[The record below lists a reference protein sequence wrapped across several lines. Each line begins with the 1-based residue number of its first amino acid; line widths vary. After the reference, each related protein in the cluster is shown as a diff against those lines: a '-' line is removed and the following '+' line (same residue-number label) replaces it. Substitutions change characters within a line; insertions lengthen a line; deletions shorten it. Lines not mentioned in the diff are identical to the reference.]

1 MSDAR
6 ITALME
12 AALEIA
18 QERREDLA
26 KLRAA
31 LESGNDTQALELAR
45 ELCGVDYEKGNR
57 VNPSV
62 H

>member
-1 MSDAR
+1 MASASKS
-6 ITALME
+6 ALIE

-18 QERREDLA
+18 QERREIMA

-31 LESGNDTQALELAR
+31 LESGNDTRALELAR